1 MIPVK
6 SEYKQTKL
14 YFDEP
19 THKYTDNCGN
29 SYISATT
36 IIHSYVPKFDSN
48 YWAKYK
54 AKEENTSIK
63 DIKNQWDKIRDKACD
78 MGNVYH
84 NSFEEGIRQ
93 NSKFFN
99 AIKYL
104 NKQESKQMV
113 TVADLDVVDSHTKL
127 LDVDAF
133 IDHTENKYP
142 EIYKVFKF
150 YTERDYKIYSEIG
163 AFLPK
168 YLVSG
173 TIDILP
179 IREDG
184 FVILD
189 WKTNRTGLRFQ
200 AGYYKKDKSV
210 RPVQETDEWIHKP
223 EDVLLPPF
231 GGLPNCNG
239 TTYSLQLNLYAKM
252 VHLITGLP
260 CKGLALCHIE
270 VPFILNQYGRPQ
282 RFKDGF
288 HIDESKTETAKW
300 YKISRLEPEID
311 TMLNIRYQT
320 VNGSQKQQ
328 MNLFV

>member
-6 SEYKQTKL
+6 PEYKQSKL

-36 IIHSYVPKFDSN
+36 IIHSYVPKFDAN

-84 NSFEEGIRQ
+84 NSFEDGIRQ

-113 TVADLDVVDSHTKL
+113 TVADLDVVDCHTKL

-133 IDHTENKYP
+133 IDHTEGKYP

-179 IREDG
+179 ISCLLYTSD
-184 FVILD
+184 
-189 WKTNRTGLRFQ
+189 
-200 AGYYKKDKSV
+200 AA
-210 RPVQETDEWIHKP
+210 DE
-223 EDVLLPPF
+223 
-231 GGLPNCNG
+231 
-239 TTYSLQLNLYAKM
+239 
-252 VHLITGLP
+252 
-260 CKGLALCHIE
+260 
-270 VPFILNQYGRPQ
+270 
-282 RFKDGF
+282 
-288 HIDESKTETAKW
+288 
-300 YKISRLEPEID
+300 
-311 TMLNIRYQT
+311 
-320 VNGSQKQQ
+320 
-328 MNLFV
+328 

>member
-6 SEYKQTKL
+6 PEYKQTKL

-63 DIKNQWDKIRDKACD
+63 EIKNQWDKIRDKACD

-84 NSFEEGIRQ
+84 NSFEDGIRQ

-113 TVADLDVVDSHTKL
+113 TVADLDVVDSHVRL

-133 IDHTENKYP
+133 IEHTENKYP
-142 EIYKVFKF
+142 
-150 YTERDYKIYSEIG
+150 
-163 AFLPK
+163 
-168 YLVSG
+168 
-173 TIDILP
+173 
-179 IREDG
+179 
-184 FVILD
+184 
-189 WKTNRTGLRFQ
+189 
-200 AGYYKKDKSV
+200 
-210 RPVQETDEWIHKP
+210 
-223 EDVLLPPF
+223 
-231 GGLPNCNG
+231 
-239 TTYSLQLNLYAKM
+239 
-252 VHLITGLP
+252 
-260 CKGLALCHIE
+260 
-270 VPFILNQYGRPQ
+270 
-282 RFKDGF
+282 
-288 HIDESKTETAKW
+288 
-300 YKISRLEPEID
+300 
-311 TMLNIRYQT
+311 
-320 VNGSQKQQ
+320 
-328 MNLFV
+328 

>member
-1 MIPVK
+1 MINVNP
-6 SEYKQTKL
+6 EYKQFKL

-19 THKYTDNCGN
+19 AHKYTDNCGN
-29 SYISATT
+29 NYISTTT
-36 IIHSYVPKFDSN
+36 IIHEYVPKFDSN

-63 DIKNQWDKIRDKACD
+63 DIKNQWDAIKNKACD

-84 NSFEEGIRQ
+84 NSFEDGIRQ
-93 NSKFFN
+93 NSKFFK

-104 NKQESKQMV
+104 NELGNNQMV
-113 TVADLDVVDSHTKL
+113 TVADLDVIDNHVKT
-127 LDVDAF
+127 LDIKEF
-133 IDHTENKYP
+133 IDRTENKYP
-142 EIYKVFKF
+142 EIYKVFQY

-168 YLVSG
+168 YLISG

-200 AGYYKKDKSV
+200 AGYYRKDKST
-210 RPVQETDEWIHKP
+210 RPAQETDEWVHKP

-239 TTYSLQLNLYAKM
+239 ITYSLQLNMYAMM
-252 VHLITGLP
+252 VHLITGLQ
-260 CKGLALCHIE
+260 CKGMALCHIE
-270 VPFILNQYGRPQ
+270 VPFVMNQYGRPQ
-282 RFKDGF
+282 RFSDGF
-288 HIDESKTETAKW
+288 HIDESRQEQARW
-300 YKISRLEPEID
+300 YKIGRLEEEIK

-320 VNGSQKQQ
+320 INGSQSTQI
-328 MNLFV
+328 NLFA

>member
-1 MIPVK
+1 MINVNP
-6 SEYKQTKL
+6 EYKQFKL

-29 SYISATT
+29 NYISTTT
-36 IIHSYVPKFDSN
+36 IIHEYVPKFDYN

-54 AKEENTSIK
+54 AKEEGTSIK
-63 DIKNQWDKIRDKACD
+63 DIKNQWETIKNKACD

-84 NSFEEGIRQ
+84 NSFEDGIRQ
-93 NSKFFN
+93 NSKFFK

-104 NKQESKQMV
+104 NELGNNQMV
-113 TVADLDVVDSHTKL
+113 TVADLDVIDNHVKV
-127 LDVDAF
+127 LDIKEF
-133 IDHTENKYP
+133 IDRTENKYP
-142 EIYKVFKF
+142 EIYKVFQY

-168 YLVSG
+168 YLISG

-200 AGYYKKDKSV
+200 AGYYKKDKST
-210 RPVQETDEWIHKP
+210 RPVQETDEWVHKP

-239 TTYSLQLNLYAKM
+239 ITYSLQLNMYAMM

-260 CKGLALCHIE
+260 CKGMALCHIE

-282 RFKDGF
+282 RFADGF
-288 HIDESKTETAKW
+288 HVDESRSETARW
-300 YKISRLEPEID
+300 YKIGRLEEEIK

-320 VNGSQKQQ
+320 INGSQSTQI
-328 MNLFV
+328 NLFA